1 MTMKLIISG
10 NPVDGFSYHGPLNTQ
25 EYAEFLDNHLYERL
39 NMEWWVADVNPL
51 EKPVKHE
58 QENVILLGFQ
68 VKGDTPLIAQ
78 ESLASALERVFENK
92 DVIGWWFAEDVSID
106 GDTGNESAIFI
117 PKAITQE
124 AAEQVIAD
132 FITDR
137 NTIANLLK

>member
-39 NMEWWVADVNPL
+39 DMEWWVADVNPL

-78 ESLASALERVFENK
+78 ESLASSLENVFENK

>member
-39 NMEWWVADVNPL
+39 DMEWWVADVNPL